1 MLTTKITIF
10 SITNFFNNLNEK
22 TKLKIIQTIQN
33 TLNMYVGVKGE
44 GEGAKGTIAP
54 YHHGLGPA
62 LCPFQRFFFTRK
74 PAILI
79 INDSFGQAI
88 EWGPTQR

>member
-33 TLNMYVGVKGE
+33 TLDMYVGVKGE

-62 LCPFQRFFFTRK
+62 LCPFQRFFFEKTGHFNQK
-74 PAILI
+74 
-79 INDSFGQAI
+79 
-88 EWGPTQR
+88 

>member
-33 TLNMYVGVKGE
+33 TLDMYVGVKGE

-62 LCPFQRFFFTRK
+62 LCPFQRFFSRK
-74 PAILI
+74 PAILTK
-79 INDSFGQAI
+79 NDSFGQAI
-88 EWGPTQR
+88 EGGPTQR